1 MVKQNWRCWR
11 GACEHPLVTRH
22 CWDVVTTSYRDS
34 GPNESPAWTGGAH
47 TRTEGQLE
55 LLPSTRPEHSRM
67 GGPLDQGRGLQGSR
81 GEERVGEGDGRADLS
96 GTPGGHLGTLCWPR
110 KDHGPGCFSR
120 ELRGD

>member
-1 MVKQNWRCWR
+1 M
-11 GACEHPLVTRH
+11 
-22 CWDVVTTSYRDS
+22 TTSYRDS

-67 GGPLDQGRGLQGSR
+67 GGPLDQGWGVQGSR

-96 GTPGGHLGTLCWPR
+96 GTFFPRRPPGYSVLAQERPWAWL
-110 KDHGPGCFSR
+110 F
-120 ELRGD
+120 L